1 MAEQTKFNP
10 IYDNK
15 NVHFNGKSITKVA
28 INLNANLTDK
38 FGPLSAFQA
47 VLRAVAQ
54 MATPIVIGEVT
65 LGANEGEFEI
75 FFEGDFTQSNDFG
88 ADKDL
93 SFHAYLQAE
102 IRALGNDVDGV
113 DLTGAVVAAPSLYT
127 LVS

>member
-1 MAEQTKFNP
+1 MAQQTKFNP

-15 NVHFNGKSITKVA
+15 NVHFNGKSITKVG
-28 INLNANLTDK
+28 IDLKANVTGK
-38 FGPLSAFQA
+38 FGPESAFQA

-65 LGANEGEFEI
+65 LGSGAGVFEI

-88 ADKDL
+88 AAKNQ

-102 IRALGNDVDGV
+102 IAALGTVDGV
-113 DLTGAVVAAPSLYT
+113 NLSGAEVAAPSLYI